1 MARARNSD
9 GAARAAPPLYILIG
23 FIPLILRQQPSE
35 SGRLCMAYITLAR
48 PPPSKPGTRSCVIQ
62 GRSQPSRCS
71 HTASVPW
78 ASYRLTPQQIDW
90 TIGDEATALPDG
102 LVRPPVWRK
111 SVEEEMKILGEQMKE
126 EPNVGRGEP
135 TSGLEPLTCS
145 LRVCGQGLLGVAHAC
160 NFRIDRPVSFL
171 CFALC
176 CTVLRSRW
184 CQNGVRST

>member
-1 MARARNSD
+1 MERP
-9 GAARAAPPLYILIG
+9 RAAPPLYILIG

-90 TIGDEATALPDG
+90 TIGAEATALPDG

-111 SVEEEMKILGEQMKE
+111 SVEEQMKILGEQMKE

-145 LRVCGQGLLGVAHAC
+145 LRVCGQWLPSVARACESRINKGFFVLCLAHHCRVLHA
-160 NFRIDRPVSFL
+160 
-171 CFALC
+171 
-176 CTVLRSRW
+176 
-184 CQNGVRST
+184 G